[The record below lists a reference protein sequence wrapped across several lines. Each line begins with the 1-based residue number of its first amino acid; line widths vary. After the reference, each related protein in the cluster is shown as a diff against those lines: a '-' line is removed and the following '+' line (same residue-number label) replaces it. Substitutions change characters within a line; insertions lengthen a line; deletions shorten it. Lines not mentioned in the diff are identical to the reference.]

1 MKKQLLYKNSA
12 KYYDLIYS
20 FKDYRE
26 EALKVKKLI
35 GRFKKSSRN
44 ELLEVACGTGKHLE
58 HLKKEFKCVG
68 VDINDGMLKMAR
80 QRLKNID
87 FRQADMI
94 NMELGKQ
101 FDIITC
107 LFSSIGYVK
116 TYENLQRTLKNFA
129 RHLRRGGVV
138 IIEPWFT
145 KKTYKV
151 GAPHMTTYDAPDIKI
166 ARLNVSSADG
176 NLSVMDMHYL
186 VAEKDKGVIHF
197 SDRHELGMFEIDRT
211 LELMK
216 QEGLDSKYFK
226 NGLMKERGLLIGVK
240 Q

>member
-1 MKKQLLYKNSA
+1 MQKQLLYKNSA
-12 KYYDLIYS
+12 RYYDLIYS
-20 FKDYRE
+20 FKDYRK
-26 EALKVKKLI
+26 EAVKIKKLI
-35 GRFKKSSRN
+35 KRYKKSRGN

-58 HLKKEFKCVG
+58 YLKKNFKCIG
-68 VDINDGMLKMAR
+68 VDINDSMLKIAG

-87 FRQADMI
+87 FRQADMV
-94 NMELGKQ
+94 NLNLDRQ
-101 FDIITC
+101 FDVITC

-116 TYENLQRTLKNFA
+116 TYENLQKTLGNFA
-129 RHLRRGGVV
+129 RHLKSGGVV

-151 GAPHMTTYDAPDIKI
+151 GTPHMTTYDGLDIKI

-176 NLSVMDMHYL
+176 NTSVMDMHYL
-186 VAEKDKGVIHF
+186 VAEKGKAVIHF
-197 SDRHELGMFEIDRT
+197 TDRHELGMFEIDKT

-216 QEGLDSKYFK
+216 QVGLNSNYLKD
-226 NGLMKERGLLIGVK
+226 GLMKERGLLIGVK